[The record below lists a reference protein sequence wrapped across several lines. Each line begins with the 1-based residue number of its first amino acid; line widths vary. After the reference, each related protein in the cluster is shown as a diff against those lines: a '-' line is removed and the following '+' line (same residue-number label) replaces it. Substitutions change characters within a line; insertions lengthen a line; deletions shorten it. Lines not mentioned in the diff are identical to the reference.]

1 MIFGR
6 EINHD
11 LDTGRNEQLY
21 GHSARRTDPRNGLHG
36 TYCDC
41 LCRGEGEKPL

>member
-21 GHSARRTDPRNGLHG
+21 DHSARRTDPRNGLHG
-36 TYCDC
+36 THCDC

>member
-1 MIFGR
+1 MTLTQ
-6 EINHD
+6 EEMNNY
-11 LDTGRNEQLY
+11 T